1 MLPLIR
7 VGDPLSPHGGEVLQG
22 SFMAFGK
29 PVACVGDQARC
40 DKHGLTHIVAGGS
53 SSTMNGKAVALDG
66 LACACGCRLVS
77 TLSSGS
83 MQVTP

>member
-22 SFMAFGK
+22 SFMAFGS
-29 PVACVGDQARC
+29 PVACVGDPARC
-40 DKHGLTHIVAGGS
+40 KEHGLTHIIQGTS
-53 SSTMNGKAVALDG
+53 NSTMNGRAVALNG
-66 LACACGCRLVS
+66 HACACGCRVVS
-77 TLSSGS
+77 TLSSGL